1 VRFGV
6 RVEGGAETIL
16 LSLNIIIMP
25 QTLDFSP
32 VVLQAEIPKRPATVV
47 LADLADAGSDL
58 RERST
63 TTWKKNPT
71 EHPYDFPNNY
81 VDLPIRFNAVD
92 PISTYAVNQN
102 TMFTQRYFK
111 K

>member
-1 VRFGV
+1 V
-6 RVEGGAETIL
+6 GGAETIL

-32 VVLQAEIPKRPATVV
+32 VLLQSEVPMRPATVV

-63 TTWKKNPT
+63 TTWNKNAT
-71 EHPYDFPNNY
+71 EHPYDFPNSY
-81 VDLPIRFNAVD
+81 VNLPIRFNTAD